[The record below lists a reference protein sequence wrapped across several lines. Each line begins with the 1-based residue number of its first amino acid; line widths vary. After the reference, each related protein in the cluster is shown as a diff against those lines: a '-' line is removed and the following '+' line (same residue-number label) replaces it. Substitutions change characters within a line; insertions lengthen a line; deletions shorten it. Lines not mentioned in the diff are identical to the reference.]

1 MEDLPI
7 PEPIEEIMATST
19 SEFFDLGLEEDIEEM
34 PEEVSDA
41 EDESGETSELLT
53 TEKPS

>member
-1 MEDLPI
+1 
-7 PEPIEEIMATST
+7 MATST
-19 SEFFDLGLEEDIEEM
+19 SEFFDLGLEEDIEEI

-41 EDESGETSELLT
+41 EEESGDTSELLT